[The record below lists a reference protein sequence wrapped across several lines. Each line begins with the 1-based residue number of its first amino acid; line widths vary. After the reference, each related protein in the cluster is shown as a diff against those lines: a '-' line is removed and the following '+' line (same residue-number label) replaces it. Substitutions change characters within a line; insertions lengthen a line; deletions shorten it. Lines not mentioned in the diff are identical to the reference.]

1 MKTYSLA
8 EVAEQLCGDS
18 MARPE
23 LWLTR
28 QIATGR
34 FTARRVGRHWRMTQ
48 ADIDHALAIMANR
61 ANPTPT
67 PTPTPEVPA
76 TSTKSPQIERPT
88 AASMRRRLAVA
99 K

>member
-1 MKTYSLA
+1 MIRTYSLT
-8 EVAEQLCGDS
+8 EVAAQLCGDS

-23 LWLTR
+23 RWLTR
-28 QIATGR
+28 QIAIGR

-48 ADIDHALAIMANR
+48 DDLDAALDLMANR
-61 ANPTPT
+61 RQ
-67 PTPTPEVPA
+67 VPVP
-76 TSTKSPQIERPT
+76 STVSEAGRPS

>member
-1 MKTYSLA
+1 M
-8 EVAEQLCGDS
+8 LCGDS

-23 LWLTR
+23 RWLTR

-48 ADIDHALAIMANR
+48 ADVDAALDIMANR
-61 ANPTPT
+61 PNTTAVSQAA
-67 PTPTPEVPA
+67 PEVG
-76 TSTKSPQIERPT
+76 RPS

>member
-8 EVAEQLCGDS
+8 EVAAMLCGDS

-23 LWLTR
+23 RWLTR
-28 QIATGR
+28 QIAVGR

-48 ADIDHALAIMANR
+48 ADVDHALEVMANR
-61 ANPTPT
+61 AHPGAAA
-67 PTPTPEVPA
+67 PA
-76 TSTKSPQIERPT
+76 TSAIGRPSS
-88 AASMRRRLAVA
+88 ASMRRRLAVA

>member
-1 MKTYSLA
+1 MKTYSLT

-23 LWLTR
+23 RWLTR
-28 QIATGR
+28 QIAIGR

-48 ADIDHALAIMANR
+48 ADIDAALAVMANHTTP
-61 ANPTPT
+61 AAAPTTVAPA
-67 PTPTPEVPA
+67 PE
-76 TSTKSPQIERPT
+76 IGRPS

-99 K
+99 Q

>member
-1 MKTYSLA
+1 MKTYSLT

-23 LWLTR
+23 RWLTR
-28 QIATGR
+28 QIAIGR

-48 ADIDHALAIMANR
+48 ADIDYALDIMANR
-61 ANPTPT
+61 ANPVAVSAPQ
-67 PTPTPEVPA
+67 PMSEVG
-76 TSTKSPQIERPT
+76 RPS
-88 AASMRRRLAVA
+88 AASMRRRRGLAVA